1 MHIFSALL
9 DASVFGSNIQVP
21 VDHTI
26 IAVSLFEPF
35 IRFGEVATVELDGWS
50 ATWSCIDKD
59 KTYEALVSAE
69 RARMHTFEH
78 IVLRAI
84 NTGTTLL
91 CRRTPSQED
100 HTVRTLLTDK
110 VYNLLCE
117 FFPSLARMGVSLM
130 GTNSQASI

>member
-1 MHIFSALL
+1 MHIFSVLL
-9 DASVFGSNIQVP
+9 DASVFRSNIQVP

-26 IAVSLFEPF
+26 IAISLLEPF

-50 ATWSCIDKD
+50 VAWSCFGKD
-59 KTYEALVSAE
+59 KTYEAFVSAE
-69 RARMHTFEH
+69 RARVDTFEH

-84 NTGTTLL
+84 NTYTTLL

-100 HTVRTLLTDK
+100 HTVGTLLTDK
-110 VYNLLCE
+110 VDNLLCE
-117 FFPSLARMGVSLM
+117 FFPSLARMRVSLV